1 MKTKIEFI
9 NKKIAKENIKA
20 NTHYLFII
28 GGQKSTLPF
37 SDVLQ
42 QKLKRTG
49 KKLSSLEKSPMVIE
63 LQNGAVISWMAKM

>member
-28 GGQKSTLPF
+28 GGRNQHYLFLMSYNK
-37 SDVLQ
+37 
-42 QKLKRTG
+42 
-49 KKLSSLEKSPMVIE
+49 
-63 LQNGAVISWMAKM
+63 N

>member
-9 NKKIAKENIKA
+9 NKKIAKESIKA

-37 SDVLQ
+37 FDALQ

-49 KKLSSLEKSPMVIE
+49 KKLSSLE
-63 LQNGAVISWMAKM
+63 